1 MLVGC
6 IGSWEL
12 VEVGVGSW
20 ELTPRQLAARLALL
34 TLLALTSCG
43 DLRVKVDVFDTVGK
57 RGRRGPWRLVG
68 ARRIA
73 EERQ

>member
-1 MLVGC
+1 
-6 IGSWEL
+6 
-12 VEVGVGSW
+12 
-20 ELTPRQLAARLALL
+20 LTPRQLAARLALL